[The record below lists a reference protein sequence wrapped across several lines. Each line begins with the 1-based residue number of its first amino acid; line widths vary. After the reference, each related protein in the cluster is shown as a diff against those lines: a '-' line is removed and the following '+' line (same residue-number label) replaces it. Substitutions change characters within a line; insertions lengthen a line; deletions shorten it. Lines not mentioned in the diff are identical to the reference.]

1 MAHTKAKGTSRL
13 GRESQAKRLGVKL
26 FGGQKVKTGMI
37 IVRQRGTR
45 YEPGE
50 NVGLG
55 KDYTIFA
62 KADGVVAFTRRK
74 IPKHTG
80 ERIEKTFVHVKP
92 VSGKK

>member
-13 GRESQAKRLGVKL
+13 GRDSQAKRLGVKL
-26 FGGQKVKTGMI
+26 FGGQRAKTGMI
-37 IVRQRGTR
+37 IVRQRGTQ

-62 KADGVVAFTRRK
+62 KTDGVVTFTTRR

-80 ERIEKTFVHVKP
+80 QRVAKTFVHVRPLSK
-92 VSGKK
+92 